1 MDIFFFIDNL
11 PHILLFLTLVIIIA
25 ILLIERGNLIEIS
38 EKQNMLKEKISDIKI
53 PECPKCEC
61 PDNPECPKC
70 ECPDNPECPKCPE
83 MPECP
88 QIPECPTPDVKV
100 ENIVKESPKD
110 KKMPKM
116 SNMSPES
123 PMNNLPV
130 NMSQEQRNFSKD
142 INENIFGKPN
152 VKTEKPTTTPP
163 AQGFVPYA
171 MTSDGMSSYF
181 PLSSLM
187 ETVPKNKS
195 EEDKVEEVSEMDETP
210 ENAENVETPETP
222 EKPVNSNTK

>member
-25 ILLIERGNLIEIS
+25 MLLIEKGSLIEIS
-38 EKQNMLKEKISDIKI
+38 EKQNMLKEKINDIKI

-70 ECPDNPECPKCPE
+70 PE
-83 MPECP
+83 MPQCP
-88 QIPECPTPDVKV
+88 EIPQCPTPDVKV
-100 ENIVKESPKD
+100 ENVVKETPKTP
-110 KKMPKM
+110 KTPKM
-116 SNMSPES
+116 SNMSPQP

-142 INENIFGKPN
+142 INENIFGKPS
-152 VKTEKPTTTPP
+152 VKSKKSTPP
-163 AQGFVPYA
+163 VQGFVPYA
-171 MTSDGMSSYF
+171 LTSDGMSSYF
-181 PLSSLM
+181 PISQLM
-187 ETVPKNKS
+187 ETVPKDKS

-210 ENAENVETPETP
+210 ENAENVEDSTKDKSNPNE
-222 EKPVNSNTK
+222 EKPVNTK

>member
-25 ILLIERGNLIEIS
+25 MLLIEKGNLIEIS
-38 EKQNMLKEKISDIKI
+38 EKQNMLKEKISDLKI

-61 PDNPECPKC
+61 PDNPG
-70 ECPDNPECPKCPE
+70 CPKCPE
-83 MPECP
+83 MPQCP
-88 QIPECPTPDVKV
+88 QCPTPDVKV
-100 ENIVKESPKD
+100 ENVVKETPKV

-142 INENIFGKPN
+142 INENIFGKPS
-152 VKTEKPTTTPP
+152 VKSKKSTTPP
-163 AQGFVPYA
+163 VQGFVPYA

-181 PLSSLM
+181 PISQLM
-187 ETVPKNKS
+187 ETVPKDKS

-210 ENAENVETPETP
+210 ENAENVEDSTKDKSNPNEETP
-222 EKPVNSNTK
+222 VNTK

>member
-11 PHILLFLTLVIIIA
+11 PHILLFLTLVIIIV

-38 EKQNMLKEKISDIKI
+38 EKQNMLKEKITDIKI
-53 PECPKCEC
+53 
-61 PDNPECPKC
+61 PECPKC

-88 QIPECPTPDVKV
+88 EMPQCPECPTPDVKV
-100 ENIVKESPKD
+100 ENIVKEPSED

-152 VKTEKPTTTPP
+152 VKTEKSNTPP
-163 AQGFVPYA
+163 VQGFVPYA
-171 MTSDGMSSYF
+171 LTTDGMSSYF

-187 ETVPKNKS
+187 ETAPKDKS
-195 EEDKVEEVSEMDETP
+195 EEDKVEEVVEMDETP
-210 ENAENVETPETP
+210 ENAENVEDSTKESNPDE
-222 EKPVNSNTK
+222 EKTANTK

>member
-11 PHILLFLTLVIIIA
+11 PHILLFLTLIIIIV

-38 EKQNMLKEKISDIKI
+38 EKQNMLKEKITDIKI

-70 ECPDNPECPKCPE
+70 PEMPQCPEIPECPK
-83 MPECP
+83 
-88 QIPECPTPDVKV
+88 PDVKV
-100 ENIVKESPKD
+100 ENIVKESPENKI
-110 KKMPKM
+110 PKM
-116 SNMSPES
+116 SNMSPQS

-130 NMSQEQRNFSKD
+130 NMTQEQRNFSKD

-152 VKTEKPTTTPP
+152 VKKPNNTPV
-163 AQGFVPYA
+163 QGYVPYA

-181 PLSSLM
+181 PVSSLM
-187 ETVPKNKS
+187 ENNVQESN
-195 EEDKVEEVSEMDETP
+195 VEQVSEMDETP
-210 ENAENVETPETP
+210 ENVETVENVETE
-222 EKPVNSNTK
+222 E